1 MNWPE
6 GTTISSGLTS
16 CKTKATGL
24 PERAS
29 FQARRYLLGKCAVKW
44 QAIHLFCWQNWKAFI
59 LQVKKKNNNNNNT
72 MIYLANWQ
80 EAHCTLERTP
90 VTLLLSQL
98 TEKKKKTIENNNSE
112 CPLAASIGCC
122 AGFVPHRVT
131 QKWGGWQPQTNC
143 LGFCC
148 CWCSP
153 PWTNSFSPSLC
164 SLHQV
169 SSLWNAFCS
178 STSKCEIW
186 LNSA

>member
-59 LQVKKKNNNNNNT
+59 LQVKKKKQQQHND
-72 MIYLANWQ
+72 LP
-80 EAHCTLERTP
+80 CK
-90 VTLLLSQL
+90 L
-98 TEKKKKTIENNNSE
+98 TGSSLYIREDSCDSASLPINRKEKKKIENNNSE